1 VNCTRVLGY
10 VAAFSLLLLH
20 LTAEGLAGNRS
31 DTEPERGI
39 VTLQLDVDSDGYPHH
54 VVVVNGVSKRADKEV
69 LKEVKG
75 SRFEPANKDG
85 SPVAVHVQLQVR
97 VDCSD
102 PTTACTLS
110 RLPAGTIPQSLP
122 PLTNSAQVYRVGNGV
137 TAPHVV
143 TSPDPQ
149 LTEMD
154 RDALKKATLAGPL
167 LLDVVVN
174 SQGVPEQIYAVNNVS
189 PELDAKGIEAVKQW
203 RFKPGTK
210 DGKPVAVQIRVTM
223 KFHLN

>member
-1 VNCTRVLGY
+1 
-10 VAAFSLLLLH
+10 
-20 LTAEGLAGNRS
+20 
-31 DTEPERGI
+31 
-39 VTLQLDVDSDGYPHH
+39 
-54 VVVVNGVSKRADKEV
+54 
-69 LKEVKG
+69 
-75 SRFEPANKDG
+75 
-85 SPVAVHVQLQVR
+85 
-97 VDCSD
+97 
-102 PTTACTLS
+102 
-110 RLPAGTIPQSLP
+110 
-122 PLTNSAQVYRVGNGV
+122 
-137 TAPHVV
+137 
-143 TSPDPQ
+143 
-149 LTEMD
+149 MD